1 MKKEYIVEILVI
13 IFAALVLAGLIA
25 YGVKKTVYDKNLYTL
40 YFRDV
45 DGIITGSPVKFM
57 GVTVGHVSQLSLKG
71 NKIKAVIFV
80 SKPNIKIPDCANARV
95 EFSGIVGSKYI
106 EITPPDGSGKC
117 GGIIA
122 NDPLRISII
131 VEILDAYNRTF
142 KGLENGIKK
151 FSGKDTEFLMQE
163 VRRKT
168 SNSSELDKTLNKIPE
183 LQDKMDK
190 TTKDIVEFEKNTSRK
205 ADEINEKIKPDE
217 KKSGIKFFKNFGR

>member
-1 MKKEYIVEILVI
+1 MKKEYIIEILII
-13 IFAALVLAGLIA
+13 IFASIVLAGLIA

-45 DGIITGSPVKFM
+45 DGIIPGSPVKFM
-57 GVTVGHVSQLSLKG
+57 GVTVGHVSRLTLKG

-122 NDPLRISII
+122 NDPLRVSVI
-131 VEILDAYNRTF
+131 VEILDIYNRAF

-151 FSGKDTEFLMQE
+151 FSGQDTEFLMQE
-163 VRRKT
+163 VRKKT
-168 SNSSELDKTLNKIPE
+168 GDFAELDKTLNKIPE
-183 LQDKMDK
+183 IQSKMNK
-190 TTKDIVEFEKNTSRK
+190 TTRDIVEFEKNAAQK
-205 ADEINEKIKPDE
+205 ADEISEKIKS
-217 KKSGIKFFKNFGR
+217 KSKAKN

>member
-13 IFAALVLAGLIA
+13 IFAALVLSGLVA
-25 YGVKKTVYDKNLYTL
+25 YGIKKTVYDKNLYTL

-57 GVTVGHVSQLSLKG
+57 GVTVGHVSKLTLKG
-71 NKIKAVIFV
+71 NKIKANIFI
-80 SKPNIKIPDCANARV
+80 SKKDIKIPDCANARV

-122 NDPLRISII
+122 NDPLRISAI
-131 VEILDAYNRTF
+131 VEIMDIYNRAF

-151 FSGKDTEFLMQE
+151 FSNTDTKYLLQE
-163 VRRKT
+163 VRKKT
-168 SNSSELDKTLNKIPE
+168 SNYSELDKTINKIPE
-183 LQDKMDK
+183 IQDKMSE
-190 TTKDIVEFEKNTSRK
+190 TTHNIIEFEKNASQKT
-205 ADEINEKIKPDE
+205 DELNKIIE
-217 KKSGIKFFKNFGR
+217 SKSKTRELKN

>member
-1 MKKEYIVEILVI
+1 MKKEYIIEILII
-13 IFAALVLAGLIA
+13 IFASIVLAGLIA

-45 DGIITGSPVKFM
+45 DGIIPGSPVKFM
-57 GVTVGHVSQLSLKG
+57 GVTVGHVSRLTLKG

-95 EFSGIVGSKYI
+95 EFSGIIGSKYI

-122 NDPLRISII
+122 NDPLRVSII
-131 VEILDAYNRTF
+131 VEILDIYNRAF

-151 FSGKDTEFLMQE
+151 FSGQDTEFLMQE
-163 VRRKT
+163 VRKKT
-168 SNSSELDKTLNKIPE
+168 GNFTELDKTLNKIPE
-183 LQDKMDK
+183 IQSKMNK
-190 TTKDIVEFEKNTSRK
+190 TTRDIVEFEKNASQK
-205 ADEINEKIKPDE
+205 ADEINEKIK
-217 KKSGIKFFKNFGR
+217 FKNKN

>member
-1 MKKEYIVEILVI
+1 MKKEYIIEILII
-13 IFAALVLAGLIA
+13 IFASIVLAGLIA

-45 DGIITGSPVKFM
+45 DGIIPGSPVKFM
-57 GVTVGHVSQLSLKG
+57 GVTVGHVSRLTLKG

-106 EITPPDGSGKC
+106 EITPPDGTGKC

-122 NDPLRISII
+122 NDPLRVSVI
-131 VEILDAYNRTF
+131 VEILDIYNRAF

-151 FSGKDTEFLMQE
+151 FSGQDTEFLMQE
-163 VRRKT
+163 VRKKT
-168 SNSSELDKTLNKIPE
+168 GDFTELDKTFNKIPE
-183 LQDKMDK
+183 IQNKMNK
-190 TTKDIVEFEKNTSRK
+190 TTRDIVEFEKNAAQK
-205 ADEINEKIKPDE
+205 ADEIYEKIK
-217 KKSGIKFFKNFGR
+217 SKNKN